1 MNEYDKLVSEL
12 KDLATVYK
20 VTGQTKTTE
29 YRLSMQAASAIEKL
43 SIMANNYRKALEAM
57 L

>member
-1 MNEYDKLVSEL
+1 MDEYDKLVSEL

-57 L
+57 S